1 MPGKPQ
7 VGPRFY
13 QERAPGVGMDRVE
26 NVSDRETVATP
37 AGKFKN
43 CVHAVETTPLEKGTA
58 HKWYAAGV
66 GAVKDSEMS
75 LIKYGMR

>member
-1 MPGKPQ
+1 MMPGRPQ
-7 VGPRFY
+7 VGQRFY

-26 NVSDRETVATP
+26 IVSDRETT
-37 AGKFKN
+37 AGKFEN
-43 CVHAVETTPLEKGTA
+43 CVHAVETIPLEKGKA

-75 LIKYGMR
+75 LVKYGMK